1 MHGME
6 NVRLESVLSSSRSSN
21 NFGDPRLASTQQNL
35 RFYAKFHD
43 AKFWIATTK
52 NQELFRQS
60 INEELALRAKSS
72 SSWPALQ
79 GRSSVLLHWS
89 TLQRTRAI

>member
-6 NVRLESVLSSSRSSN
+6 NIRLVLPSLRSSN
-21 NFGDPRLASTQQNL
+21 NFGDPRLASTLQNL
-35 RFYAKFHD
+35 RFYAKFRD
-43 AKFWIATTK
+43 AKILIATTK
-52 NQELFRQS
+52 NQEMFRQS

-72 SSWPALQ
+72 KSWPALQ
-79 GRSSVLLHWS
+79 GRSSILVHWS